1 MDFFQT
7 IFAEA
12 EKVLNDF
19 VSDPANIEDLEKA
32 GSKMVASLKNGNKII
47 TCGNGGSMSDAMH
60 MAEEL
65 TGRFRDDRPPI
76 AAIAISDPSYLTCTA
91 NDYGYDHIFSRFID
105 GVGKAGDI
113 LVAISTSGNS
123 PNIVNATKA
132 ARKNHMK
139 VIGLSGADGG
149 EMSEYCDI
157 TIRVPYTAPS
167 DRIQEIHIMIIHSLI
182 QYIETNMT

>member
-7 IFAEA
+7 IFTEA

-19 VSDPANIEDLEKA
+19 VSDPANIKDLEKA
-32 GSKMVASLKNGNKII
+32 GSKMVASLKAGNKII

-65 TGRFRDDRPPI
+65 TGRFRDDRPPF
-76 AAIAISDPSYLTCTA
+76 AAIAISDPSFLTCTA
-91 NDYGYDHIFSRFID
+91 NDYGYDQIFSRFIQ
-105 GVGKAGDI
+105 GVGRAGDI

-123 PNIVNATKA
+123 PNIVNATKTA
-132 ARKNHMK
+132 HENQLI

-149 EMSEYCDI
+149 NMSEFCDI
-157 TIRVPYTAPS
+157 TIRVPYSVHS

-182 QYIETNMT
+182 QYIEINMT